1 MKKLFTLLAFLTCF
15 LGAKAANWVEV
26 AKIDFSTYTG
36 FPHYVMGYVPEWVD
50 GVMTDYGSNYR
61 YATQADLD
69 GDGDAKWKDG
79 ESSVGSTTTQNGTEY
94 QKVSGAAPYWHQYF
108 VQTGIPTQMDG
119 HYKAVALVKA
129 SESVTVPIQMRW
141 SWSADPV
148 NAEATVG
155 TDWTE
160 VEWEFSGIGGTSCDL
175 IAQPGNAAAT
185 IEWKSIVV
193 YEDQA
198 EQRPVVWQEW
208 LTNDGKSII
217 PGVDTESKWM
227 GNAETPWGDLA
238 ETKFNDQEKNFL
250 VCAWSKEKGHNMN
263 ENDGWDPFPANIEV
277 DPTDA
282 SNHVFVVHG
291 QPATTE
297 GDPSAWDNQFWIQ
310 SPKSWKAGE
319 QLKIHFRYK
328 ASATVKTNTQ
338 IHKQNPSDYLIWH
351 AIGDI
356 TFTEEWQEFDG
367 TMAMGDDMAGGWSI
381 AFNLNPEVKDAVD
394 FYFDDLSWQ
403 SMVLDK
409 GHFVAASNTTTGL
422 EYDFDNAIEFEPS
435 AEDADILVATVGTK
449 GSESTWVNQVMI
461 STVRGNTPTFKTNT
475 IKPAGEVKN
484 DAETWLNY
492 TASSNAKITLPGTG
506 VWQISLVPEYDEE
519 TGEENGGQINFIMLE
534 GKTQELPVINPNP
547 TEIVVHGLERDDIK
561 DDDHP
566 EGTGAAWDNQFF
578 IVTNDVVAAGESV
591 TIKFKYKSSVPA
603 KTTTQCHNEPGQ
615 YIHWSAIGEVNF
627 TEEWQDFEKTFAIP
641 AECNG
646 GDNAGGY
653 KNDFKSIAFNMAEI
667 KEACDYYIK
676 DVVFMLED
684 GSKSLIDQTGTKN
697 FFVKEGAGT
706 NPYEFGTD
714 PAGII
719 NVKEDAVKA
728 NDAIYNLAGQRVSK
742 DYKGIV
748 VKNGKKYIT
757 K

>member
-1 MKKLFTLLAFLTCF
+1 MKKIFTLLAFLTCF

-36 FPHYVMGYVPEWVD
+36 FPHYVMGYVPEWFD
-50 GVMTDYGSNYR
+50 GVMTDFGGGYKYVEVKDDAEETSDVIVKTNNGVEY
-61 YATQADLD
+61 YKIEVPD
-69 GDGDAKWKDG
+69 G
-79 ESSVGSTTTQNGTEY
+79 T
-94 QKVSGAAPYWHQYF
+94 WHQYF

-119 HYKAVALVKA
+119 HYKAVATVKA

-148 NAEATVG
+148 SAEATIG
-155 TDWTE
+155 TDWAE

-175 IAQPGNAAAT
+175 IAQPNTAAT
-185 IEWKSIVV
+185 IEWQSIVV
-193 YEDQA
+193 YEDKA
-198 EQRPVVWQEW
+198 EQRPVTWQEW
-208 LTNDGKSII
+208 LTNDGKSIV
-217 PGVDTESKWM
+217 PGVETTSKWM
-227 GNAETPWGDLA
+227 GDAETPWGDLA
-238 ETKFNDQEKNFL
+238 EVRFDDQEKNFL
-250 VCAWSKEKGHNMN
+250 VCAWSKEKDVNKN
-263 ENDGWDPFPANIEV
+263 ENDGWDPFPATIEE
-277 DPTDA
+277 DPDKPG
-282 SNHVFVVHG
+282 NHVFVCHG
-291 QPATTE
+291 NPATTE
-297 GDPSAWDNQFWIQ
+297 GDASAWDNQFWIQ
-310 SPKSWKAGE
+310 SPKSWKSGE

-328 ASATVKTNTQ
+328 ASTTVKTNTQ

-356 TFTEEWQEFDG
+356 TFTTEWQEFDG
-367 TMAMGDDMAGGWSI
+367 TMTMGDDMAGGWSI
-381 AFNLNPEVKDAVD
+381 AFNLNPEVKEAVD

-403 SMVLDK
+403 SMVLDE
-409 GHFVAASNTTTGL
+409 GHFVAGSNTAAGV
-422 EYDFDNAIEFEPS
+422 EYDFDNATEFQPS
-435 AEDADILVATVGTK
+435 TDDPDILVATVGTK
-449 GSESTWVNQVMI
+449 GDEKTWVNQVMI
-461 STVRGNTPTFKTNT
+461 STVRGNTATFKTNT
-475 IKPAGEVKN
+475 IKPSGDIKN
-484 DAETWLNY
+484 DADTWLNY
-492 TASSNAKITLPGTG
+492 TASSNAKLTLPGSG

-519 TGEENGGQINFIMLE
+519 GNENGGQINFVMLE
-534 GKTQELPVINPNP
+534 GKAEELPVINPNP

-566 EGTGAAWDNQFF
+566 DATGAAWDNQFF
-578 IVTNDVVAAGESV
+578 IVTNEPVKAGESV
-591 TIKFKYKSSVPA
+591 TIKFKYKSSVAA

-615 YIHWSAIGEVNF
+615 YIHWSAIGDVNF

-641 AECNG
+641 SECNG

-697 FFVKEGAGT
+697 FYVKEGAGT

-714 PAGII
+714 PSGII
-719 NVKEDAVKA
+719 NVKEDAVK
-728 NDAIYNLAGQRVSK
+728 NDGAIYNLAGQRVSK

-748 VKNGKKYIT
+748 VKNGKKFVV

>member
-1 MKKLFTLLAFLTCF
+1 MKKIFTLLAFLTCF

-36 FPHYVMGYVPEWVD
+36 FPHYVMGYVPEWFD
-50 GVMTDYGSNYR
+50 GVMTDFGGGYKYVEVKDDAEETSDVIVKTNNGVEY
-61 YATQADLD
+61 YKIEVPD
-69 GDGDAKWKDG
+69 G
-79 ESSVGSTTTQNGTEY
+79 T
-94 QKVSGAAPYWHQYF
+94 WHQYF

-119 HYKAVALVKA
+119 HYKAVAMVKA

-148 NAEATVG
+148 SAEATIG
-155 TDWTE
+155 TDWAE

-175 IAQPGNAAAT
+175 IAQPNTAAT

-193 YEDQA
+193 YEDKA
-198 EQRPVVWQEW
+198 EQRPVTWQEW
-208 LTNDGKSII
+208 LTNDGKSIV
-217 PGVDTESKWM
+217 PGVETTSKWM
-227 GNAETPWGDLA
+227 GDAETPWGDLA
-238 ETKFNDQEKNFL
+238 EVKFNDQEKNFL
-250 VCAWSKEKGHNMN
+250 VCAWSKEKDVNKN
-263 ENDGWDPFPANIEV
+263 EDEGWDPFPATIEE
-277 DPTDA
+277 DPDKPG
-282 SNHVFVVHG
+282 NHVFVCHG
-291 QPATTE
+291 NPATTE
-297 GDPSAWDNQFWIQ
+297 GDASAWDNQFWIQ
-310 SPKSWKAGE
+310 SPKSWKSGE

-328 ASATVKTNTQ
+328 ASANVKTNTQ

-351 AIGDI
+351 AIGDV
-356 TFTEEWQEFDG
+356 TFTTEWQEFDG
-367 TMAMGDDMAGGWSI
+367 TMTMDDDMAGGWSI

-403 SMVLDK
+403 SMVLDE
-409 GHFVAASNTTTGL
+409 GHFVAGSNTAAGV
-422 EYDFDNAIEFEPS
+422 EYDFDNATEFQPS
-435 AEDADILVATVGTK
+435 TDDPDILVATVGTK
-449 GSESTWVNQVMI
+449 GDEKTWVNQVMI
-461 STVRGNTPTFKTNT
+461 STVRGNTATFKTNT
-475 IKPAGEVKN
+475 IKPSGDIKN
-484 DAETWLNY
+484 DADTWLNY
-492 TASSNAKITLPGTG
+492 TASSNAKLTLPGSG

-519 TGEENGGQINFIMLE
+519 GNENGGQINFVMLE
-534 GKTQELPVINPNP
+534 GKAEELPVINPNP

-566 EGTGAAWDNQFF
+566 DATGAAWDNQFF
-578 IVTNDVVAAGESV
+578 IVTNETVKAGESV
-591 TIKFKYKSSVPA
+591 TIKFKYKSSVAA

-615 YIHWSAIGEVNF
+615 YIHWSAIGDVNF

-641 AECNG
+641 SECNG
-646 GDNAGGY
+646 EDNDGGY

-697 FFVKEGAGT
+697 FYVKEGAGT
-706 NPYEFGTD
+706 SPYEFGTD
-714 PAGII
+714 PSGII
-719 NVKEDAVKA
+719 NVKEDVVKT
-728 NDAIYNLAGQRVSK
+728 NGAIYNLAGQRVSK

-748 VKNGKKYIT
+748 VKDGKKFVV

>member
-1 MKKLFTLLAFLTCF
+1 MKKIFTLLAFLTCF

-36 FPHYVMGYVPEWVD
+36 FPHYVMGYVPEWFD
-50 GVMTDYGSNYR
+50 GVMTDFGGGYKYVEVKDDAEETSDVIVKTNNGVEY
-61 YATQADLD
+61 YKIEVPD
-69 GDGDAKWKDG
+69 G
-79 ESSVGSTTTQNGTEY
+79 T
-94 QKVSGAAPYWHQYF
+94 WHQYF

-119 HYKAVALVKA
+119 HYKAVATVKA

-148 NAEATVG
+148 SAEATIG
-155 TDWTE
+155 TDWAE

-175 IAQPGNAAAT
+175 IAQPNTAAT

-193 YEDQA
+193 YEDKA
-198 EQRPVVWQEW
+198 EQRPVTWQEW
-208 LTNDGKSII
+208 LTNDGKSIV
-217 PGVDTESKWM
+217 PGVETTSKWM
-227 GNAETPWGDLA
+227 GDAETPWGDLA
-238 ETKFNDQEKNFL
+238 EVRFDDQEKNFL
-250 VCAWSKEKGHNMN
+250 VCAWSKEKDVNKN
-263 ENDGWDPFPANIEV
+263 ENDGWDPFPATIEE
-277 DPTDA
+277 DPDKPG
-282 SNHVFVVHG
+282 NHVFVCHG
-291 QPATTE
+291 NPATTE
-297 GDPSAWDNQFWIQ
+297 GDASAWDNQFWIQ
-310 SPKSWKAGE
+310 SPKSWKSGE

-328 ASATVKTNTQ
+328 ASTTVKTNTQ

-356 TFTEEWQEFDG
+356 TFTTEWQEFDG
-367 TMAMGDDMAGGWSI
+367 TMTMGDDMAGGWSI
-381 AFNLNPEVKDAVD
+381 AFNLNPEVKEAVD

-403 SMVLDK
+403 SMVLDE
-409 GHFVAASNTTTGL
+409 GHFVAGSNTAAGV
-422 EYDFDNAIEFEPS
+422 EYDFDNATEFQPS
-435 AEDADILVATVGTK
+435 TDDPDILVATVGTK
-449 GSESTWVNQVMI
+449 GDEKTWVNQVMI
-461 STVRGNTPTFKTNT
+461 STVRGNTATFKTNT
-475 IKPAGEVKN
+475 IKPSGDIKN
-484 DAETWLNY
+484 DADTWLNY
-492 TASSNAKITLPGTG
+492 TASSNAKLTLPGSG

-519 TGEENGGQINFIMLE
+519 GNENGGQINFVMLE
-534 GKTQELPVINPNP
+534 GKAEELPVINPNP

-566 EGTGAAWDNQFF
+566 DATGAAWDNQFF
-578 IVTNDVVAAGESV
+578 IVTNEPVKAGESV
-591 TIKFKYKSSVPA
+591 TIKFKYKSSVAA

-615 YIHWSAIGEVNF
+615 YIHWSAIGDVNF

-641 AECNG
+641 SECNG

-697 FFVKEGAGT
+697 FYVKEGAGT

-714 PAGII
+714 PSGII
-719 NVKEDAVKA
+719 NVKEDAVK
-728 NDAIYNLAGQRVSK
+728 NDGAIYNLAGQRVSK

-748 VKNGKKYIT
+748 VKNGKKFVV

>member
-1 MKKLFTLLAFLTCF
+1 MKKIFTLLAFLTCF

-36 FPHYVMGYVPEWVD
+36 FPHYVMGYVPEWFD
-50 GVMTDYGSNYR
+50 GVMTDLGGGYKYVEVKDDAEETSDVIVKTNNGVEY
-61 YATQADLD
+61 YKIEVPD
-69 GDGDAKWKDG
+69 G
-79 ESSVGSTTTQNGTEY
+79 T
-94 QKVSGAAPYWHQYF
+94 WHQYF

-119 HYKAVALVKA
+119 HYKAVAMVKA

-141 SWSADPV
+141 SWSVDPV
-148 NAEATVG
+148 SAEATIG
-155 TDWTE
+155 TDWAE

-175 IAQPGNAAAT
+175 IAQPNTAAT

-193 YEDQA
+193 YEDKA
-198 EQRPVVWQEW
+198 EQRPVTWQEW
-208 LTNDGKSII
+208 LTNDGKSIV
-217 PGVDTESKWM
+217 PGVETASKWM
-227 GNAETPWGDLA
+227 GDAETPWGDLA
-238 ETKFNDQEKNFL
+238 EVRFDDQEKNFL
-250 VCAWSKEKGHNMN
+250 VCAWSKEKDVNKN
-263 ENDGWDPFPANIEV
+263 ENDGWDPFPATIEE
-277 DPTDA
+277 DPDKPG
-282 SNHVFVVHG
+282 NHVFVCHG
-291 QPATTE
+291 NPATTE
-297 GDPSAWDNQFWIQ
+297 GDASAWDNQFWIQ
-310 SPKSWKAGE
+310 SPKSWKSGE

-328 ASATVKTNTQ
+328 ASANVKTNTQ

-356 TFTEEWQEFDG
+356 TFTTEWQEFDG
-367 TMAMGDDMAGGWSI
+367 TMTMGDDMAGGWSI

-403 SMVLDK
+403 SMVLDE
-409 GHFVAASNTTTGL
+409 GHFVAGSNTAAGV
-422 EYDFDNAIEFEPS
+422 EYDFDNATEFQPS
-435 AEDADILVATVGTK
+435 TDDPDILVATVGTK
-449 GSESTWVNQVMI
+449 GDEKTWVNQVMI
-461 STVRGNTPTFKTNT
+461 STVRGNTATFKTNT
-475 IKPAGEVKN
+475 IKPSGDIKN
-484 DAETWLNY
+484 DADTWLNY
-492 TASSNAKITLPGTG
+492 TASSNAKLTLPGSG

-519 TGEENGGQINFIMLE
+519 GNENGGQINFVMLE
-534 GKTQELPVINPNP
+534 GKAEELPVINPNP

-566 EGTGAAWDNQFF
+566 DATGAAWDNQFF
-578 IVTNDVVAAGESV
+578 IVTNEAVKAGESV
-591 TIKFKYKSSVPA
+591 TIKFKYKSSVAA

-615 YIHWSAIGEVNF
+615 YIHWSAIGDVNF

-641 AECNG
+641 SECNG

-697 FFVKEGAGT
+697 FYVKEGAGT
-706 NPYEFGTD
+706 SPYEFGTD
-714 PAGII
+714 PSGII
-719 NVKEDAVKA
+719 NVKEDAVK
-728 NDAIYNLAGQRVSK
+728 NDGAIYNLAGQRVSK

-748 VKNGKKYIT
+748 VKNGKKFVV

>member
-1 MKKLFTLLAFLTCF
+1 MKKIFTLLAFLTCF

-36 FPHYVMGYVPEWVD
+36 FPHYVMGYVPEWFD
-50 GVMTDYGSNYR
+50 GVMTDFGGGYKYVEVKDDAEETSDVIVKTNNGVEY
-61 YATQADLD
+61 YKIEVPD
-69 GDGDAKWKDG
+69 G
-79 ESSVGSTTTQNGTEY
+79 T
-94 QKVSGAAPYWHQYF
+94 WHQYF

-119 HYKAVALVKA
+119 HYKAVAKVKA

-148 NAEATVG
+148 SAEATIG
-155 TDWTE
+155 TDWAD

-175 IAQPGNAAAT
+175 IAQPNTAAT

-193 YEDQA
+193 YEDKA
-198 EQRPVVWQEW
+198 EQRPVTWQEW
-208 LTNDGKSII
+208 LTNDGKSIV
-217 PGVDTESKWM
+217 PGVETTSKWM
-227 GNAETPWGDLA
+227 GDAETPWGDLA
-238 ETKFNDQEKNFL
+238 EVRFDDQEKNFL
-250 VCAWSKEKGHNMN
+250 VCAWSKEKDVNKN
-263 ENDGWDPFPANIEV
+263 ENDGWDPFPATIEE
-277 DPTDA
+277 DPDKPG
-282 SNHVFVVHG
+282 NHVFVCHG
-291 QPATTE
+291 NPATTE
-297 GDPSAWDNQFWIQ
+297 GDASAWDNQFWIQ
-310 SPKSWKAGE
+310 SPKSWKSGE

-328 ASATVKTNTQ
+328 ASTTVKTNTQ

-356 TFTEEWQEFDG
+356 TFTTEWQEFDG
-367 TMAMGDDMAGGWSI
+367 TMTMGDDMAGGWSI
-381 AFNLNPEVKDAVD
+381 AFNLNPEVKEAVD

-403 SMVLDK
+403 SMVLDE
-409 GHFVAASNTTTGL
+409 GHFVAGSNTAAGV
-422 EYDFDNAIEFEPS
+422 EYDFDNATEFQPS
-435 AEDADILVATVGTK
+435 TDDPDILVATVGTK
-449 GSESTWVNQVMI
+449 GDEKTWVNQVMI
-461 STVRGNTPTFKTNT
+461 STVRGNTATFKTNT
-475 IKPAGEVKN
+475 IKPSGDIKN
-484 DAETWLNY
+484 DADTWLNY
-492 TASSNAKITLPGTG
+492 TASSNAKLTLPGSG

-519 TGEENGGQINFIMLE
+519 GNENGGQINFVMLE
-534 GKTQELPVINPNP
+534 GKAEELPVINPNP

-566 EGTGAAWDNQFF
+566 DATGAAWDNQFF
-578 IVTNDVVAAGESV
+578 IVTNEPVKAGESV
-591 TIKFKYKSSVPA
+591 TIKFKYKSSVAA

-615 YIHWSAIGEVNF
+615 YIHWSAIGDVNF

-641 AECNG
+641 SECNG

-697 FFVKEGAGT
+697 FYVKEGAGT

-714 PAGII
+714 PSGII
-719 NVKEDAVKA
+719 NVKEDAVK
-728 NDAIYNLAGQRVSK
+728 NDGAIYNLAGQRVSK

-748 VKNGKKYIT
+748 VKNGKKFVV

>member
-1 MKKLFTLLAFLTCF
+1 MKKIFTLLAFLTCF

-36 FPHYVMGYVPEWVD
+36 FPHYVMGYVPEWFD
-50 GVMTDYGSNYR
+50 GVMTDFGGGYKYVEVKDDAEETSDVIVKTNNGVEY
-61 YATQADLD
+61 YKIEVPD
-69 GDGDAKWKDG
+69 G
-79 ESSVGSTTTQNGTEY
+79 T
-94 QKVSGAAPYWHQYF
+94 WHQYF

-119 HYKAVALVKA
+119 HYKAVAMVKA

-148 NAEATVG
+148 SAEATIG
-155 TDWTE
+155 TDWAE

-175 IAQPGNAAAT
+175 IAQPNTAAT

-193 YEDQA
+193 YEDKA
-198 EQRPVVWQEW
+198 EQRPVTWQEW
-208 LTNDGKSII
+208 LTNDGKSIV
-217 PGVDTESKWM
+217 PGVETTSKWM
-227 GNAETPWGDLA
+227 GDAETPWGDLA
-238 ETKFNDQEKNFL
+238 EVKFNDQEKNFL
-250 VCAWSKEKGHNMN
+250 VCAWSKEKDVNKN
-263 ENDGWDPFPANIEV
+263 ENEGWDPFPATIEE
-277 DPTDA
+277 DPDKPG
-282 SNHVFVVHG
+282 NHVFVCHG
-291 QPATTE
+291 NPATTE
-297 GDPSAWDNQFWIQ
+297 GDASAWDNQFWIQ
-310 SPKSWKAGE
+310 SPKSWKSGE

-328 ASATVKTNTQ
+328 ASANVKTNTQ

-351 AIGDI
+351 AIGDV
-356 TFTEEWQEFDG
+356 TFTTEWQEFDG
-367 TMAMGDDMAGGWSI
+367 TMTMDDDMAGGWSI

-403 SMVLDK
+403 SMVLDE
-409 GHFVAASNTTTGL
+409 GHFVAGSNTAAGV
-422 EYDFDNAIEFEPS
+422 EYDFDNATEFQPS
-435 AEDADILVATVGTK
+435 TDDPDILVATVGTK
-449 GSESTWVNQVMI
+449 GDEKTWVNHVMI
-461 STVRGNTPTFKTNT
+461 STVRGNTATFKTNT
-475 IKPAGEVKN
+475 IKPSGDIKN
-484 DAETWLNY
+484 DADTWLNY
-492 TASSNAKITLPGTG
+492 TASSNAKLTLPGSG

-519 TGEENGGQINFIMLE
+519 GNENGGQINFVMLE
-534 GKTQELPVINPNP
+534 GKAEELPVINPNP

-566 EGTGAAWDNQFF
+566 DATGAAWDNQFF
-578 IVTNDVVAAGESV
+578 IVTNETVKAGESV
-591 TIKFKYKSSVPA
+591 TIKFKYKSSVAA

-615 YIHWSAIGEVNF
+615 YIHWSAIGDVNF

-641 AECNG
+641 SECNG
-646 GDNAGGY
+646 EDNDGGY

-697 FFVKEGAGT
+697 FYVKEGAGT
-706 NPYEFGTD
+706 SPYEFGTD
-714 PAGII
+714 PSGII
-719 NVKEDAVKA
+719 NVKEDVVKT
-728 NDAIYNLAGQRVSK
+728 NGAIYNLAGQRVSK

-748 VKNGKKYIT
+748 VKDGKKFVV

>member
-36 FPHYVMGYVPEWVD
+36 FPHYVMGYVPEWFD
-50 GVMTDYGSNYR
+50 GVMTDLGGGYKYVEVKDDAEETSDVIVKTNNGVEY
-61 YATQADLD
+61 YKIEVPD
-69 GDGDAKWKDG
+69 GA
-79 ESSVGSTTTQNGTEY
+79 
-94 QKVSGAAPYWHQYF
+94 WHQYF

-119 HYKAVALVKA
+119 HYKAVATVKA

-148 NAEATVG
+148 SAEATIG
-155 TDWTE
+155 TDWAE

-175 IAQPGNAAAT
+175 IAQPNTAAT

-193 YEDQA
+193 YEDKA
-198 EQRPVVWQEW
+198 EQRPVTWQEW
-208 LTNDGKSII
+208 LTNDGKSIV
-217 PGVDTESKWM
+217 PGVETTSKWM
-227 GNAETPWGDLA
+227 GDAETPWGDLA
-238 ETKFNDQEKNFL
+238 EVKFNDQEKNFL
-250 VCAWSKEKGHNMN
+250 VCAWSKEKDVNKN
-263 ENDGWDPFPANIEV
+263 ENEGWDPFPATIEE
-277 DPTDA
+277 DPDKPG
-282 SNHVFVVHG
+282 NHVFVCHG
-291 QPATTE
+291 NPATTE
-297 GDPSAWDNQFWIQ
+297 GDASAWDNQFWIQ
-310 SPKSWKAGE
+310 SPKSWKSGE

-328 ASATVKTNTQ
+328 ASTTVKTNTQ

-356 TFTEEWQEFDG
+356 TFTTEWQEFDG
-367 TMAMGDDMAGGWSI
+367 TMTMGDDMAGGWSI
-381 AFNLNPEVKDAVD
+381 AFNLNPEVKEAVD

-403 SMVLDK
+403 SMVLDE
-409 GHFVAASNTTTGL
+409 GHFVAGSNTAAGV
-422 EYDFDNAIEFEPS
+422 EYDFDNATEFQPS
-435 AEDADILVATVGTK
+435 TDDPDILVATVGTK
-449 GSESTWVNQVMI
+449 GDEKTWVNQVMI
-461 STVRGNTPTFKTNT
+461 STVRGNTATFKTNT
-475 IKPAGEVKN
+475 IKPSGDIKN
-484 DAETWLNY
+484 DADTWLNY
-492 TASSNAKITLPGTG
+492 TASSNAKLTLPGSG

-519 TGEENGGQINFIMLE
+519 GNENGGQINFVMLE
-534 GKTQELPVINPNP
+534 GKAEELPVINPNP

-566 EGTGAAWDNQFF
+566 DATGAAWDNQFF
-578 IVTNDVVAAGESV
+578 IVTNETVKAGESV
-591 TIKFKYKSSVPA
+591 TIKFKYKSSVAA

-615 YIHWSAIGEVNF
+615 YIHWSAIGDVNF

-641 AECNG
+641 SECNG

-697 FFVKEGAGT
+697 FYVKEGAGT
-706 NPYEFGTD
+706 SPYEFGTD
-714 PAGII
+714 PSGII
-719 NVKEDAVKA
+719 NVKEDVVKT
-728 NDAIYNLAGQRVSK
+728 NGAIYNLAGQRVSK

-748 VKNGKKYIT
+748 VKDGKKFVV